1 MLSTKVRTATVKG
14 EPVWF
19 QLDGQPEVDKCENAD
34 FWSFS
39 VHIQI
44 WNQSRSGVTAL
55 LSRAYES
62 EAEAVRAMA
71 EVDDTRV
78 RKMAI
83 DATRDW

>member
-14 EPVWF
+14 APVWF

-34 FWSFS
+34 LWSFS
-39 VHIQI
+39 VHVQV
-44 WNQSRSGVTAL
+44 WNHSRSGVVAH

-62 EAEAVRAMA
+62 EADAVRAMA
-71 EVDDTRV
+71 EVNDKRV

-83 DATRDW
+83 DATHDW